1 MSVIPSY
8 ALKIQPAGH
17 FINWQQDP
25 FGNWLARLVF
35 PDPVR
40 EFVVEVDLT
49 AYMSVINPFDFFVE
63 SYAESLPFAY
73 ASELK
78 GELTPYLAI
87 DDDGP
92 ALDAF
97 VADLP
102 KTAPSTINFLVDLN
116 ARLARE
122 IRYLVRMEPGV
133 QTPDETLT
141 LGSGSCRDSAWLQV
155 QILRKLGLAA
165 RFVSGYLI
173 QLKAD
178 VEALDGP
185 SGTATD
191 FCDLHA
197 WAEVFL
203 PGAGWIGLDATSG
216 LLCGE
221 GHLPLAAT
229 PNHRSAAPISGLII
243 GGGADV
249 DFGFEMST
257 TRIIDPVRIT
267 KPCEDARW
275 AALLAL
281 GDLLFHRR
289 LPIRGVEHRRPGSD
303 QARSGRPAD
312 PAAARPVRLG
322 RPAPSRPGQVV
333 SGGAPAPLGL
343 RALLARR
350 RPADLARRR
359 PAGRGGR
366 RPRRDPSRRRRLRP
380 WPGDTAGP

>member
-1 MSVIPSY
+1 MSVTVALHHVTRYHYDRPVELGPQTVRLRPAPHCRTTTPSY
-8 ALKIQPAGH
+8 ALKIQPPGH

-63 SYAESLPFAY
+63 GYAESLPFAY

-78 GELTPYLAI
+78 GELTPYLVV

-92 ALDAF
+92 ALEAF

-102 KTAPSTINFLVDLN
+102 KAAPSTINFLVDLN

-141 LGSGSCRDSAWLQV
+141 LASGSCRDSAWLQV

-178 VEALDGP
+178 VAALDGP
-185 SGTATD
+185 SGTTQD

-203 PGAGWIGLDATSG
+203 PGAGWIGLR
-216 LLCGE
+216 
-221 GHLPLAAT
+221 P
-229 PNHRSAAPISGLII
+229 SAG
-243 GGGADV
+243 
-249 DFGFEMST
+249 
-257 TRIIDPVRIT
+257 
-267 KPCEDARW
+267 
-275 AALLAL
+275 
-281 GDLLFHRR
+281 
-289 LPIRGVEHRRPGSD
+289 
-303 QARSGRPAD
+303 
-312 PAAARPVRLG
+312 
-322 RPAPSRPGQVV
+322 
-333 SGGAPAPLGL
+333 
-343 RALLARR
+343 
-350 RPADLARRR
+350 
-359 PAGRGGR
+359 
-366 RPRRDPSRRRRLRP
+366 
-380 WPGDTAGP
+380 